1 MPAGPRARRHVTLG
15 CEVGCGIHYLHLAAQ
30 QPHAEDEERLLQ
42 TMTRL
47 KLQPAR
53 MLLEGKGRI
62 NSFPSLEV
70 SAQTTEQQQHYPHL
84 MSKE

>member
-1 MPAGPRARRHVTLG
+1 MPAVPRARCHVTLG
-15 CEVGCGIHYLHLAAQ
+15 CEVGCGIHYLRLAAQ
-30 QPHAEDEERLLQ
+30 QPHTEDEERLLQ
-42 TMTRL
+42 TTTRL
-47 KLQPAR
+47 KLQPAHT
-53 MLLEGKGRI
+53 LLEGKGRI